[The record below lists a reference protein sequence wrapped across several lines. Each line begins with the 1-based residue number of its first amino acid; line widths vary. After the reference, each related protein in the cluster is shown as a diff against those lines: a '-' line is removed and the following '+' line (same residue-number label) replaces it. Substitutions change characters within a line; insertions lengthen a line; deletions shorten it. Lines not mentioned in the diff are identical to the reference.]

1 MSEFKSYIKGYLM
14 GADGMYYKVSDEV
27 FDEYMRLWWKE
38 EYQKRRDRTIVS
50 NKKGNS
56 SLDGKAFPRVVSFD
70 SITDANGDHF
80 LSKNGSL
87 EDEVIRKEDEVIRK
101 KVYACLHRA
110 MEELSPEETHL
121 LTKVYIEDMSISRY
135 AEECQEPR
143 TTVQYRHK
151 KILSKLRDALEK
163 DAEFSRDML
172 REAFEPEER

>member
-1 MSEFKSYIKGYLM
+1 MSGFKSYIKGYLM
-14 GADGMYYKVSDEV
+14 GADGMYHKVSDEV
-27 FDEYMRLWWKE
+27 FDEYMRFWWKE
-38 EYQKRRDRTIVS
+38 DYQKRRDRTIVS

-56 SLDGKAFPRVVSFD
+56 SVDGKAFPRVVSFD
-70 SITDANGDHF
+70 SITDANGDRF
-80 LSKNGSL
+80 LSKNRSL
-87 EDEVIRKEDEVIRK
+87 ENEVIRK

-110 MEELSPEETHL
+110 MKELSSEETHL

-135 AEECQEPR
+135 AEECREPR